1 MCSLESGLQC
11 RFEITYILCRVRRGA
26 GGNSE
31 SYRAPVPFY
40 ALTAFNRGT
49 PEAIAGVAIIPPAVV
64 AGPVLVLQPVNPASV
79 LAKIPRKLL

>member
-1 MCSLESGLQC
+1 
-11 RFEITYILCRVRRGA
+11 
-26 GGNSE
+26 
-31 SYRAPVPFY
+31 VPFY